1 MYTCAPY
8 QLICTR
14 VHHTRSSS
22 TTAFTF
28 SHHQHWGAG
37 ARRKFPII
45 GRCGCSG
52 CCPQALIL
60 ITRNEPAALVSM
72 KHAPTMVG
80 RHHCTHH
87 CTHHGGSPP
96 PAAGSHHL
104 GPTQI
109 VGADLQPSLTHTCGS
124 GTSFDRYGHCLFG
137 EESLKDSQS
146 VLLSSILLCHISRI
160 ANGLSAAVAQPCLPI
175 RDDS

>member
-1 MYTCAPY
+1 MYTCMPY
-8 QLICTR
+8 RLIWTR

-80 RHHCTHH
+80 HQQQAIIISTPRRSSEPISTLSHAHMLVGNLIWPVWTLFVRGGVTQGFSKCT
-87 CTHHGGSPP
+87 
-96 PAAGSHHL
+96 
-104 GPTQI
+104 
-109 VGADLQPSLTHTCGS
+109 VE
-124 GTSFDRYGHCLFG
+124 FY
-137 EESLKDSQS
+137 
-146 VLLSSILLCHISRI
+146 
-160 ANGLSAAVAQPCLPI
+160 AAVSYFKNCKRPLCSSGSTLFAH
-175 RDDS
+175 